1 MDLYEAMR
9 STGSTRY
16 YEARDIPDDVLARVL
31 DAARC
36 APSGG
41 NRQPVRFLLVK
52 DTAKKKRLRDLYLPI
67 WDAYVDAIPQEKR
80 VGAMLRLIENAG
92 HFARH
97 LDEVPVMAVI
107 CAKLSDVYPTDT
119 KLGRISVVG
128 GASIYPMV
136 QNLILAC
143 RGEGIGTTL
152 TTLLCAV
159 EPEVKTLLAI
169 PDEIATAAMVTL
181 GYPAK
186 GFPKQLKRRP
196 LSEVV
201 FLDSYGDVF
210 PAVAGGG

>member
-16 YEARDIPDDVLARVL
+16 YETRDIPDDVMARVL

-52 DTAKKKRLRDLYLPI
+52 DAAKKRRLKELYLPI
-67 WDAYVDAIPQEKR
+67 WDAYVDAIPNEKR
-80 VGAMLRLIENAG
+80 VGSMLRLIENAG

-97 LDEVPVMAVI
+97 LDEVPVMVVVCAV
-107 CAKLSDVYPTDT
+107 LSDVYPSDA
-119 KLGRISVVG
+119 KLGRLSVVG

-143 RGEGIGTTL
+143 RAEGIGSTL
-152 TTLLCAV
+152 TTLLCGV
-159 EPEVKTLLAI
+159 EPEVKKLLDI
-169 PDEIATAAMVTL
+169 PAEIATAAMITL
-181 GYPAK
+181 GYPVR
-186 GFPKQLKRRP
+186 GFPKHLKRRP
-196 LSEVV
+196 LAEMV
-201 FLDSYGDVF
+201 FLDTYGAAF
-210 PAVAGGG
+210 PAAAGVD